1 MATKQQKNQM
11 RLPFRQRVGV
21 KPRRLLVEGLKSSG
35 RGMALKARRHLS
47 V

>member
-1 MATKQQKNQM
+1 MAAKQQKTRKKLAFPAQ
-11 RLPFRQRVGV
+11 GV
-21 KPRRLLVEGLKSSG
+21 KPRRLPVEGLKPSG